1 MKVLITMI
9 TRTFSALQKILS
21 FKDRYLYLKLG
32 GVIGE
37 TTFGFDRY
45 LNQVLY
51 TSRRWLK
58 TRDTVIV
65 RDAGCDLAVRD
76 FPISGSIIVH
86 HMNPITIEDIEKE
99 RDEIFD
105 PEFLISTAPLTHRA
119 IHYGNESL
127 LPKPLVVRHRN
138 DTCPWLL
145 QN

>member
-58 TRDTVIV
+58 TRDAVIV

>member
-45 LNQVLY
+45 LNQ
-51 TSRRWLK
+51 
-58 TRDTVIV
+58 VIV